1 MQHILEKNIGK
12 QVVLDTRSSWVYI
25 GTLEKVTDSYI
36 VLSQTDVH
44 ENKDSSTS
52 KEVYIFETRATGI
65 QANREMIFINLD
77 YVDSFSLLKDVKK
90 F

>member
-12 QVVLDTRSSWVYI
+12 QIVLDTRSSWVYI
-25 GTLEKVTDSYI
+25 GTLEKVTGSYV

-44 ENKDSSTS
+44 ESKASSTS

-65 QANREMIFINLD
+65 QANREMVFINLD
-77 YVDSFSLLKDVKK
+77 YVVSFSLLKDVKK